1 MQPGRAPAPCC
12 RAAATFEKIASDLKE
27 VLRMRRELRCADLI
41 PGCDF
46 VAQGTSDSDVMKKA
60 AEHARRAHRMVA
72 IAMEVEKQARAAIRD
87 VAASLGSLR

>member
-1 MQPGRAPAPCC
+1 M
-12 RAAATFEKIASDLKE
+12 
-27 VLRMRRELRCADLI
+27 MRELRCADLI

-46 VAQGTSDSDVMKKA
+46 VAQGTSDSDVMKKT

>member
-1 MQPGRAPAPCC
+1 
-12 RAAATFEKIASDLKE
+12 
-27 VLRMRRELRCADLI
+27 
-41 PGCDF
+41 
-46 VAQGTSDSDVMKKA
+46 MKKT

>member
-1 MQPGRAPAPCC
+1 M
-12 RAAATFEKIASDLKE
+12 T
-27 VLRMRRELRCADLI
+27 RELRCADLI

-72 IAMEVEKQARAAIRD
+72 ISMEVEKKARAAIRD
-87 VAASLGSLR
+87 VAASLNSRR